1 MSLSEQTNRLIIR
14 VLTTVNAPV
23 FILIVAAGGI
33 SGWVSAEDAYQS
45 SGDDSFYVATIAIGL
60 LGGIISGAMVCGI
73 FALLLILS
81 NDFSRLAS
89 GLEAIGQ
96 SVEGAAVTGQKFVAV
111 AKGQGDS
118 AELAAKGQVAMAK
131 ACDGQAQAQA
141 AIAKAMARSASAQ
154 SSADG
159 GPVRP
164 RRGG

>member
-14 VLTTVNAPV
+14 VLTTVNALV
-23 FILIVAAGGI
+23 FLLIVAAGGI
-33 SGWVSAEDAYQS
+33 SGWIAAEEAFQS

-60 LGGIISGAMVCGI
+60 LGGIISGAIVCGA

-81 NDFSRLAS
+81 NDFSRIAS

-96 SVEGAAVTGQKFVAV
+96 SVEGVAVTGQDLVAV
-111 AKGQGDS
+111 ARGHGDS
-118 AELAAKGQVAMAK
+118 AKLAAKGQVAMAK

-141 AIAKAMARSASAQ
+141 AIAKVMVRSASAQ

-164 RRGG
+164 RRGS